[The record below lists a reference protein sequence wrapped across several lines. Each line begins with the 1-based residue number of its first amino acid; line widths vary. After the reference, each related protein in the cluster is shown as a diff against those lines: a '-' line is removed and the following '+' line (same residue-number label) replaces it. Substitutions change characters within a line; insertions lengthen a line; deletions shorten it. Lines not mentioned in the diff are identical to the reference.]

1 MTMRT
6 TRACLALISLLSAGP
21 ALAVSEADLL
31 RPEEAFRYDVSA
43 DAEALTLALDIADG
57 YYLYRKRFSFEVLTD
72 GVVLG
77 EPQYPD
83 GEIHEDEFFGE
94 SVIFRH
100 RTEIRLPYTR
110 DAAAGDAAELR
121 FRMQGC
127 ADVGLCY
134 PPQTLT
140 AAVDLPARPAAAA
153 GLSVLAALQDDSG
166 AFGQFLPVD
175 EAFRLTAE
183 AISRDWVE
191 VTWAIAEGYYLYRHR
206 LSFASP
212 DPGAAVDKP
221 LIPEN
226 EHKTDEFFGD
236 VEVYHEV
243 LTVRVPVR
251 AEGDRVTLEVGYQG
265 CAEDGICYPP
275 EKRSLTL
282 DLAGAG
288 TAAVDFGGPAADGPV
303 SEQDRLAGLIR
314 DGALP
319 WVMATF
325 FGFGLLL
332 AFTPCVLPMVPILSS
347 IIVGQGRD
355 LGVPRAFALSLA
367 FVIAMSLT
375 YTVAGVVVALLGQ
388 NLQAAFQH
396 PLILAGFAAVFVA
409 LALSMFGLYELQVPT
424 ALQTRLSAISQRQE
438 GGTLLGASVMGV
450 LSALI
455 VGPCVAAPLA
465 ATLIVIGQSGDVVR
479 GGLTLFALSLGMG
492 TPLLAF
498 GASAGKLLP
507 QAGPWMNLVKAA
519 FGVLLLGVAIWMIE
533 RVVPPVVTMFLWAA
547 LFLGS
552 GLALLRAAGVKGTG
566 RTLLRTLGLAVA
578 AYGALLAV
586 GGATGAQDPLRP
598 LTGSSLR
605 GGAPDAKADFTL
617 VKTEAELDAAL
628 ARAAAANQP
637 AMLDFYAD
645 WCVDCKKMDRYTFT
659 EASVIAALDGMLL
672 LKADVT
678 ANDEADQALLRRF
691 GIFGPPTI
699 AFFDADGREM
709 RGLRQ
714 VGFAP
719 ADEFSAHVA
728 AAREAARQ

>member
-1 MTMRT
+1 
-6 TRACLALISLLSAGP
+6 
-21 ALAVSEADLL
+21 
-31 RPEEAFRYDVSA
+31 
-43 DAEALTLALDIADG
+43 
-57 YYLYRKRFSFEVLTD
+57 
-72 GVVLG
+72 
-77 EPQYPD
+77 
-83 GEIHEDEFFGE
+83 
-94 SVIFRH
+94 
-100 RTEIRLPYTR
+100 
-110 DAAAGDAAELR
+110 
-121 FRMQGC
+121 
-127 ADVGLCY
+127 
-134 PPQTLT
+134 
-140 AAVDLPARPAAAA
+140 
-153 GLSVLAALQDDSG
+153 
-166 AFGQFLPVD
+166 
-175 EAFRLTAE
+175 
-183 AISRDWVE
+183 
-191 VTWAIAEGYYLYRHR
+191 
-206 LSFASP
+206 
-212 DPGAAVDKP
+212 
-221 LIPEN
+221 
-226 EHKTDEFFGD
+226 
-236 VEVYHEV
+236 
-243 LTVRVPVR
+243 
-251 AEGDRVTLEVGYQG
+251 
-265 CAEDGICYPP
+265 
-275 EKRSLTL
+275 
-282 DLAGAG
+282 
-288 TAAVDFGGPAADGPV
+288 
-303 SEQDRLAGLIR
+303 
-314 DGALP
+314 
-319 WVMATF
+319 MATF

-438 GGTLLGASVMGV
+438 GGTLLGATVMGV

-507 QAGPWMNLVKAA
+507 KAGPWMNLVKAA

-533 RVVPPVVTMFLWAA
+533 RVLPPAVAMFLWAA

-552 GLALLRAAGVKGTG
+552 GFALLRAAGVTGTGG
-566 RTLLRTLGLAVA
+566 RTLLRTLGLAVV

-605 GGAPDAKADFTL
+605 GAPEAKADFTL

-628 ARAAAANQP
+628 ARAAAANRL

-699 AFFDADGREM
+699 AFFDVNGREM

-714 VGFAP
+714 VGFTP
-719 ADEFSAHVA
+719 ADEFSAHAA
-728 AAREAARQ
+728 AAREAAGR